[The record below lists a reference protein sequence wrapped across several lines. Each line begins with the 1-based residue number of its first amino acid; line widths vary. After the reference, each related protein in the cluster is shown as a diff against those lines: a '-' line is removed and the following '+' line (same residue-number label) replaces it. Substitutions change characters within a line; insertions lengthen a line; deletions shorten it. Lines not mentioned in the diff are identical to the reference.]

1 MLQRDRNY
9 EEIFRQLQSQ
19 QTKGNDF
26 EQQNENF
33 LIQKLDLQ
41 TKRKLMRRI
50 VDSFKVLE
58 NENVRVQKTKIFSLS
73 VKEKILGRN

>member
-1 MLQRDRNY
+1 
-9 EEIFRQLQSQ
+9 
-19 QTKGNDF
+19 
-26 EQQNENF
+26 
-33 LIQKLDLQ
+33 
-41 TKRKLMRRI
+41 MRRI